1 MTSAKS
7 TETSPSSPTAA
18 EANAR
23 SASAPAAAGRHA
35 DDAASNPFFTA
46 SELPYGLPPFA
57 RIRHEHFRPAFERG
71 VDEQLAEVAAIGASP
86 DPPTFENTVV
96 ALERSGAVLRRVS
109 AVFFNKANADADR
122 ATQELE
128 AEIVPRLAAHED
140 ALLLDPAL
148 FARLAALHD
157 GRDGLGL
164 DEEQARLLTRHHGAR
179 VRAGARLAPAQ
190 QQRLR
195 ELNARLAT
203 LCTEF
208 QQNLRA
214 DTAAAALVV
223 DRAEELAGLPA
234 DEIAAAAENA
244 RALGHDGT
252 FVLSLLNFTNQ
263 PQLAALEDAALRERL
278 LAASMGRG
286 GAANAAVAVT
296 VARLRAERAA
306 LLGHPHH
313 ASWQVA
319 DQTAG
324 TAGAVEEMFDKLIGP
339 AVAHAER
346 EGAALAAAAGVP
358 EVGAADWQFFAER
371 VRRQR
376 FDLDA
381 AALRPYLELEA
392 VLRDGVFHAATLV
405 YGITFTER
413 PDLVA
418 YHPDARVFEVHD
430 ADGGP
435 LGLYVG
441 DFHARES
448 KRGGAWMNE
457 LVTQSHLLG
466 QRPVV
471 VNNLNIAKPAAGEPV
486 LLNWHEVT
494 TLFHEFG
501 HALHGLFSDV
511 RYPLLAGTEVPRD
524 FVEFPSQVNEMWA
537 EWPEVLARYA
547 RHHRT
552 GEPMPPE
559 LPAKLREAERFGE
572 GFDSVEH
579 LSAAVLD
586 WAWHTLPAA
595 ELPDAAGV
603 AAFETAVLARHGL
616 AHPAIPP
623 RYRTGY
629 FAHVFG
635 GGYAAG
641 YYGYRWAEVLDADTV
656 RWFRENGR
664 TVRESG
670 EVFRRELLSR
680 GNSVDPMAAFRAVV
694 GHDPDFGPLLARRG
708 ATATP

>member
-7 TETSPSSPTAA
+7 SETSPSSETTAG
-18 EANAR
+18 
-23 SASAPAAAGRHA
+23 PVGRRA
-35 DDAASNPFFTA
+35 DDAAPNPFFSP

-57 RIRHEHFRPAFERG
+57 RIRHEHLLPAFERG
-71 VDEQLAEVAAIGASP
+71 ITEQLAEVAAIGASP

-96 ALERSGAVLRRVS
+96 ALERSGAVLQRVC
-109 AVFFNKANADADR
+109 AVFFNKANADTDE
-122 ATQELE
+122 ATGELE
-128 AEIVPRLAAHED
+128 AEIVPRLAAHGD

-148 FARLAALHD
+148 FARLEALHG

-164 DEEQARLLTRHHGAR
+164 DGEQLRLLARHHTAR
-179 VRAGARLAPAQ
+179 VRAGARLNPEQ
-190 QQRLR
+190 QRRLR
-195 ELNARLAT
+195 ELNSEIAT

-208 QQNLRA
+208 RRNLRA

-244 RALGHDGT
+244 RSLGHDGA

-263 PQLAALEDAALRERL
+263 PQLAALEDPALRERL

-286 GAANAAVAVT
+286 GGANGAVAVT
-296 VARLRAERAA
+296 VARLRAERAV

-324 TAGAVEEMFDKLIGP
+324 TTGAVEEMFGKLIGP
-339 AVAHAER
+339 AVTHAER
-346 EGAALAAAAGVP
+346 EGAALEAAAGGREVP
-358 EVGAADWQFFAER
+358 AADWQFFAER
-371 VRRQR
+371 VRRER

-413 PDLVA
+413 PDLAA
-418 YHPDARVFEVHD
+418 YHPDARVFEVHN
-430 ADGGP
+430 ADGSP
-435 LGLYVG
+435 LGLYIG

-471 VNNLNIAKPAAGEPV
+471 VNNLNVAKPAAGEPA
-486 LLNWHEVT
+486 LLNWSEVT

-595 ELPDAAGV
+595 ELPGTDGV
-603 AAFETAVLARHGL
+603 EAFEAAVLERHGL

-664 TVRESG
+664 TIRESG
-670 EVFRRELLSR
+670 EIFRRELLGR
-680 GNSVDPMAAFRAVV
+680 GNSVDPMAAFRAVL
-694 GHDPDFGPLLARRG
+694 GRDPDFGPLLERRG
-708 ATATP
+708 AAAAE

>member
-1 MTSAKS
+1 M
-7 TETSPSSPTAA
+7 
-18 EANAR
+18 
-23 SASAPAAAGRHA
+23 
-35 DDAASNPFFTA
+35 NPFFSA
-46 SELPYGLPPFA
+46 SELPYELPPFA
-57 RIRHEHFRPAFERG
+57 RIRDEHFRPAFERG
-71 VDEQLAEVAAIGASP
+71 IAEQLAEVAAIGGAP
-86 DPPTFENTVV
+86 EPPTFENTAE

-109 AVFFNKANADADR
+109 AVFFNKANADTDE

-148 FARLAALHD
+148 FARLETLYE
-157 GRDGLGL
+157 GRAGLGL
-164 DEEQARLLTRHHGAR
+164 DGERLRLLERLHTAR
-179 VRAGARLAPAQ
+179 VRAGARLGPAQ

-195 ELNARLAT
+195 ELNTEIAG

-208 QQNLRA
+208 RQNLRA

-223 DRAEELAGLPA
+223 DRAEELAGLPD
-234 DEIAAAAENA
+234 DEIAAAAANA
-244 RALGHDGT
+244 RALGHEHGY
-252 FVLSLLNFTNQ
+252 VLSLLNFTNQ
-263 PQLAALEDAALRERL
+263 PQLAALEDPALRERL

-286 GAANAAVAVT
+286 LAANGAVAAA

-306 LLGHPHH
+306 LLGHPDH

-324 TAGAVEEMFDKLIGP
+324 TTGAVEEMFGKLIGP
-339 AVAHAER
+339 ALANAER
-346 EGAALAAAAGVP
+346 EGAALAEAAGVP
-358 EVGAADWQFFAER
+358 EVRAADWQFHAER
-371 VRRQR
+371 VRRER

-392 VLRDGVFHAATLV
+392 VLEDGVFHAATLV

-413 PDLVA
+413 PDLVG

-448 KRGGAWMNE
+448 KRGGAWMND
-457 LVTQSHLLG
+457 LVTQSHLWG

-486 LLNWHEVT
+486 LLNWSEVV

-511 RYPLLAGTEVPRD
+511 RYPLLAGTDVPRD

-552 GEPMPPE
+552 GEPMPAE
-559 LPAKLREAERFGE
+559 LPARLREAERFGE
-572 GFDSVEH
+572 GFESVEH
-579 LSAAVLD
+579 LGAAVLD
-586 WAWHTLPAA
+586 WAWHTVPAD
-595 ELPDAAGV
+595 ELPTGEGAE
-603 AAFETAVLARHGL
+603 AFEAAVLRRHGL

-664 TVRESG
+664 TIRESG

-694 GHDPDFGPLLARRG
+694 GRDPDFGPLLERRG
-708 ATATP
+708 APAAE